1 MSSYEEIYAV
11 VRRIPRGR
19 VSSYGRVA
27 AMAGRPGA
35 ARLVGYALHAL
46 RAGRDGDVP
55 WWRVVNH
62 SGFISNKFG
71 AALQRELL
79 LDEGVAVDDGDRVDL
94 ARHLW
99 DGAPGD

>member
-1 MSSYEEIYAV
+1 MSTYEPIYAV

-27 AMAGRPGA
+27 LLAGRPGA

-46 RAGRDGDVP
+46 SDGDALVVP

-62 SGFISNKFG
+62 TGFISNKYE
-71 AALQRELL
+71 AALQRDLL
-79 LDEGVAVDDGDRVDL
+79 LAEGVAVDDGDRVDMG
-94 ARHLW
+94 RHLW
-99 DGAPGD
+99 DGG

>member
-1 MSSYEEIYAV
+1 MAPINSYESIYDV

-27 AMAGRPGA
+27 LLAGRPGA

-46 RAGRDGDVP
+46 RGGQGAEVP
-55 WWRVVNH
+55 WWRVVAH
-62 SGFISNKFG
+62 SGFISNKYE

-79 LDEGVAVDDGDRVDL
+79 LAEGVAVDDGDRVDL

-99 DGAPGD
+99 DGA

>member
-1 MSSYEEIYAV
+1 MSSYEMIYDV

-27 AMAGRPGA
+27 LLAGRPGA

-46 RAGRDGDVP
+46 RQGGGDVP

-62 SGFISNKFG
+62 TGFISNKYE

-79 LDEGVAVDDGDRVDL
+79 LAEGVAVDAGDRVEMG
-94 ARHLW
+94 RHLW
-99 DGAPGD
+99 EGA